1 MKMNSLNIIKNSE
14 DLRHFREVLLFD
26 ENVSDVDVLLE
37 SVDKHV
43 GLLLAEEN
51 NVISQMCDVIIS
63 GVQKLHILGHGQPG
77 RVILDGFSLDNDA
90 WDKIASIIR
99 INNDDPGDT
108 FYFGLSEPNA
118 RNYVREYINPNQTT
132 DKFFDG
138 EFLNR
143 QLEKEN
149 KSEMQTHRSLTGET
163 MNHNEFTHNNMVPFF
178 GAKVTQPTYNQSNYA
193 ILDNATGAGSQQ
205 IEKREQAPLFKPSDN
220 IQLAHGSPNNSD
232 FIQSR
237 IIPGTVA
244 NNVVDIGSEVKSG
257 EFLGKLINTAELEAK
272 FFVGESKFTEL
283 GTNDQLKGK
292 KIKIRWKK
300 SKFNKIYE
308 AQLTRVDSVVSE
320 DLAGLNMYAQID
332 NIRDNDPIRP
342 GVFIEVLLEGNPID
356 GAIKVPENA
365 VYEERYVYF
374 LVDNSAVKVEI
385 RVEGYVDNK
394 LILSGDFDQGDKII
408 LTRLDNFQNTG
419 SYYSKNN

>member
-1 MKMNSLNIIKNSE
+1 MNLLTKYKYYFYPLYVFIVLFFILLLLKLFKSEVISLVEEEKKIPVITEIVSPMEIRPEFLFFGRVAGKNEINIVSRLSGKIIYVSSKLFNSYE
-14 DLRHFREVLLFD
+14 VRKGEVLFKIDPFEFEQDLIRKKAVVD
-26 ENVSDVDVLLE
+26 ELKIELDKTNLIVSEARTQL
-37 SVDKHV
+37 K
-43 GLLLAEEN
+43 LAEE
-51 NVISQMCDVIIS
+51 DLKRK
-63 GVQKLHILGHGQPG
+63 QKLFGNTVSQKA
-77 RVILDGFSLDNDA
+77 LDDAALKVSKAITQFS
-90 WDKIASIIR
+90 
-99 INNDDPGDT
+99 
-108 FYFGLSEPNA
+108 
-118 RNYVREYINPNQTT
+118 
-132 DKFFDG
+132 
-138 EFLNR
+138 
-143 QLEKEN
+143 EKEFKIN
-149 KSEMQTHRSLTGET
+149 TIKVNLKKAEAAMKVAKKNLS
-163 MNHNEFTHNNMVPFF
+163 FTQYRAPF
-178 GAKVTQPTYNQSNYA
+178 T
-193 ILDNATGAGSQQ
+193 
-205 IEKREQAPLFKPSDN
+205 
-220 IQLAHGSPNNSD
+220 
-232 FIQSR
+232 
-237 IIPGTVA
+237 GTVA

-342 GVFIEVLLEGNPID
+342 GVFIEVLLEGNPIE

-374 LVDNSAVKVEI
+374 LVDNSAVKIEV